1 MRCLSYS
8 ILVSYLSFV
17 TAVTQLPNTAGID
30 GELTA
35 KLGVDHFFS
44 LWIVFNNDDVA
55 MSDGIGLPS
64 GAPPQLHV

>member
-1 MRCLSYS
+1 MRYLLSS
-8 ILVSYLSFV
+8 ILVSYV
-17 TAVTQLPNTAGID
+17 TLVSAVTQLPNTAGID

-55 MSDGIGLPS
+55 MSGKTF
-64 GAPPQLHV
+64 